1 MKKTE
6 IFSLIGG
13 GVGLSIH
20 FLLATN
26 IIGLLL
32 FCALSIVPP
41 IAFGINGY
49 LNKDRPFM
57 IQQIGWI
64 AIAILGVVSN
74 F

>member
-13 GVGLSIH
+13 GIGLSIH

-32 FCALSIVPP
+32 FCGLSIVPP

-49 LNKDRPFM
+49 LNRDRPFTL
-57 IQQIGWI
+57 QQIGWI
-64 AIAILGVVSN
+64 VIAIVGVVNN